1 MRGATDG
8 VLGAGREAA
17 SGIARDTAAGGKSVT
32 LPAMTSVEAIAP
44 EQHDARILE
53 TVRRFWGFDKLW
65 PLQREAIQAGLE
77 RRDSMVVMPTGGGKS
92 LCYQVPPI
100 LKQRTDIV
108 VSPLISLMKDQVD
121 GLRACGYPAEAIH
134 SNLDA
139 AEKRVVFDRLNAGEV
154 RLLFVSPERLVT
166 ASFIDLVKRLGVT
179 AFAIDEAHCIS
190 HWGHDFRPEYRQLA
204 MLKQRFGAVSVHAY
218 TATATPRVRSD
229 IIEQL
234 KLDDPEVLVGNFD
247 RANLSYRILPRVDL
261 YAQVIEVIRRHP
273 QEAVIVYCISR
284 NDTETLASV
293 LNANGINAAAYHA
306 GMDRNQRRNTQDE
319 FAADRLDVIVATV
332 AFGMGID
339 RSNVRCVIHA
349 AMPKSVEHYQQE
361 TGRAGR
367 DGLEAECV
375 MLYSAA
381 DFLKWTRLF
390 ERSAEEA
397 EDADSQAIVAAQSE
411 LLGHMQGLCSTLQ
424 CRHRALSQYF
434 GQAYESPDCKA
445 CDVCLGEVESMADST
460 AIARKILSCVARLDL
475 MDQRM
480 GVVHTASILR
490 GANTEAIRKWRHDQ
504 LSTYGLL
511 KDLGEKVVLN
521 LVYQLIDLE
530 LIDRTGGDRPV
541 LAPSKSAGAVLRGE
555 EEVQLVDPQVGGGA
569 KPQAAGDSWEGVDRG
584 LFEAL
589 RNVRKEI
596 AQERAVPAYVIFGDA
611 TLRSMAR
618 IRPSTPQTF
627 RDVHGVGEKKLADLG
642 PRFLAAIVTYC
653 AENELEMD
661 QAGTGLSGPAIVVP
675 KNSRPNPQRDKAMKM
690 FSDGATIDVAAAAT
704 KRAQSTVSGYLEQY
718 IEVHKPS
725 SVATWV
731 DERTYDMISAA
742 IDAVGMDALRPI
754 FEHLDE
760 QVSYETIR
768 IVAAHLRVRCAAES

>member
-1 MRGATDG
+1 MSMTGAVAADE
-8 VLGAGREAA
+8 RE
-17 SGIARDTAAGGKSVT
+17 G
-32 LPAMTSVEAIAP
+32 
-44 EQHDARILE
+44 RILE
-53 TVRRFWGFDKLW
+53 TVRRFWGFDRLW

-100 LKQRTDIV
+100 LQQRTDIV

-139 AEKRVVFDRLNAGEV
+139 SEKRVVLDRLNAGEV

-166 ASFIDLVKRLGVT
+166 ASFMELVKRLGVT

-204 MLKQRFGAVSVHAY
+204 MLKQRFGEVSVHAY

-273 QEAVIVYCISR
+273 KEAVIVYCISR

-319 FAADRLDVIVATV
+319 FAEDRLDVIVATV

-339 RSNVRCVIHA
+339 RSNVRCVIHS
-349 AMPKSVEHYQQE
+349 AMPKSIEHYQQE

-397 EDADSQAIVAAQSE
+397 DDADSQAIIAAQSE

-434 GQAYESPDCKA
+434 GQAYESPDCRA
-445 CDVCLGEVESMADST
+445 CDVCLGEAEAMADST
-460 AIARKILSCVARLDL
+460 AIARKILSCVARLNL
-475 MDQRM
+475 MDQRR
-480 GVVHTASILR
+480 GVQHIVNVLR
-490 GANTEAIRKWRHDQ
+490 GANTEAIRNWRHDQ

-511 KDLGEKVVLN
+511 NDLAEKIVVN
-521 LVYQLIDLE
+521 LVYQLIDLG
-530 LIDRTGGDRPV
+530 LIERPGGEYPV
-541 LAPSKSAGAVLRGE
+541 LTPSKFAGAVLRGE
-555 EEVQLVDPQVGGGA
+555 EEVQLVDPQAGAVA
-569 KPQAAGDSWEGVDRG
+569 KPQAAGESWEGVDRG
-584 LFEAL
+584 LFEHL
-589 RNVRKEI
+589 RNLRREI

-611 TLRSMAR
+611 SLRSMAR
-618 IRPSTPQTF
+618 IRPNKPQTF
-627 RDVHGVGEKKLADLG
+627 RSVHGVGEKKLGDLG
-642 PRFLAAIVTYC
+642 PQFMAAIVTYC
-653 AENELEMD
+653 AENELAMD
-661 QAGTGLSGPAIVVP
+661 QVGTGSSGPDIVVP
-675 KNSRPNPQRDKAMKM
+675 KNSRPNPRRDQAMKM
-690 FSDGATIDVAAAAT
+690 FGEGATIDVVAAAT
-704 KRAQSTVSGYLEQY
+704 KRAQSTVFGYLAQF
-718 IEVHKPS
+718 IEEWRPS
-725 SVATWV
+725 SVAPWV
-731 DERTYDMISAA
+731 DERTYDRVSAA

-754 FEHLDE
+754 FVHLDE
-760 QVSYETIR
+760 QVPYETIR